1 MVPDLPEAKE
11 SLLEVAAFIQ
21 TYLEDDEEEEEKD
34 VGEAEGKGGEGGVG
48 GVGGVAG
55 SLGAESQRA
64 AHTTVGT

>member
-21 TYLEDDEEEEEKD
+21 TYLEDDEDEVD
-34 VGEAEGKGGEGGVG
+34 EAEGKGGEGGVG